1 MRIDKSSL
9 FRTAHAIYKRAET
22 SSFAEALK
30 YAWKALKLKAR
41 MAMEVVE
48 FQYKKL
54 NGEIRKASGT
64 LKNIAEFIKGNSGNK
79 TREDLMC
86 YFDVEK
92 KGFRSF
98 IIINLI

>member
-1 MRIDKSSL
+1 MSL
-9 FRTAHAIYKRAET
+9 
-22 SSFAEALK
+22 
-30 YAWKALKLKAR
+30 
-41 MAMEVVE
+41 EVVE
-48 FQYKKL
+48 FRYKKL

-64 LKNIAEFIKGNSGNK
+64 LKNITQYFKGNSANK
-79 TREDLMC
+79 SREDLMC

>member
-22 SSFAEALK
+22 DSFAEALK
-30 YAWKALKLKAR
+30 FAWKALKLKAR
-41 MAMEVVE
+41 MSLEVVE
-48 FQYKKL
+48 FRYKKL

-64 LKNIAEFIKGNSGNK
+64 LKNITQYFKGNSANK
-79 TREDLMC
+79 SREDLMC